1 MNKKAILC
9 SKYWGFEIMNLKFN
23 LYSFIYIGKT
33 QYTKNEYHTIINN
46 NFSEMS

>member
-23 LYSFIYIGKT
+23 LYSFIYIGKM
-33 QYTKNEYHTIINN
+33 QYEYYTIINN
-46 NFSEMS
+46 NFSEMT